1 MNRIDMLSLAFS
13 SRAKIIFSPT
23 VGVESDDGSSGS
35 FQGVGTSDWKVFV
48 LGGVG
53 IYPLVI
59 HRSNQLFRSIVLH
72 LFEP

>member
-13 SRAKIIFSPT
+13 SRAKIIFLQQWVWNLTMEVLAP
-23 VGVESDDGSSGS
+23 
-35 FQGVGTSDWKVFV
+35 FRGVGTSDWKVFV

-53 IYPLVI
+53 IYPLMI

-72 LFEP
+72 LFEH